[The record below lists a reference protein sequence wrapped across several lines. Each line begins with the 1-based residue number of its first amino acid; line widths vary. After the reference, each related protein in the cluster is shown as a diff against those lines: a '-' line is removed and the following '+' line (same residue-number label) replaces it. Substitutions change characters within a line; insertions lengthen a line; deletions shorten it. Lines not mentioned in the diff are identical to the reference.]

1 MLTFE
6 QKIAILDSF
15 PELERRNVSLG
26 RVNYHF
32 EGSTHEK
39 KTVGYRFHPNGN
51 GYVFAGLVGGYET
64 DDKGFVNVRDYSEEQ
79 LREIIGASIRSLSAS
94 SDSPNRASS
103 AAASAFASN
112 AAPSSDEEVW
122 TDESGQELILKFE
135 EETFFIYSGVN
146 LEMAFETREEAEEY
160 LAEEGFSFN
169 RR

>member
-6 QKIAILDSF
+6 QKLAILDSF
-15 PELERRNVSLG
+15 PELERRDVSLG

-32 EGSTHEK
+32 EGSAHDK

-51 GYVFAGLVGGYET
+51 GYVFAGLVGDYDT
-64 DDKGFVNVRDYSEEQ
+64 DDKGFVNVRDFSEAQ
-79 LREIIGASIRSLSAS
+79 LREIIDASIRSLSAGG
-94 SDSPNRASS
+94 SS
-103 AAASAFASN
+103 ASAPKPAASQV
-112 AAPSSDEEVW
+112 SSSSQDEIW
-122 TDESGQELILKFE
+122 TDEEGQELILKFE
-135 EETFFIYSGVN
+135 EETFFIYAGES

>member
-6 QKIAILDSF
+6 QKLAILDSF
-15 PELERRNVSLG
+15 PELERRDVSLG

-32 EGSTHEK
+32 EGSVHDK

-51 GYVFAGLVGGYET
+51 GYVFAGLVGDYDT
-64 DDKGFVNVRDYSEEQ
+64 DDKGFVNVRDFSEAQ
-79 LREIIGASIRSLSAS
+79 LREIIDASIRSLSAGG
-94 SDSPNRASS
+94 SS
-103 AAASAFASN
+103 ASASKP
-112 AAPSSDEEVW
+112 AAPKVSSSSQDEIW
-122 TDESGQELILKFE
+122 TDHEGQELVLKFE
-135 EETFFIYSGVN
+135 EETFFLYSGES

>member
-6 QKIAILDSF
+6 QKLAILDSF
-15 PELERRNVSLG
+15 PELERRDVSLG

-32 EGSTHEK
+32 EGSVHDK

-51 GYVFAGLVGGYET
+51 GYVFAGLVGDYET
-64 DDKGFVNVRDYSEEQ
+64 DDKGFVNVRDFSEAQ
-79 LREIIGASIRSLSAS
+79 LREIIDASIRSLSPVGGAS
-94 SDSPNRASS
+94 ASKPKS
-103 AAASAFASN
+103 AAVT
-112 AAPSSDEEVW
+112 SSSTSQDEIW
-122 TDESGQELILKFE
+122 TDNEGQELVLKFE
-135 EETFFIYSGVN
+135 EETFFLYSGQS